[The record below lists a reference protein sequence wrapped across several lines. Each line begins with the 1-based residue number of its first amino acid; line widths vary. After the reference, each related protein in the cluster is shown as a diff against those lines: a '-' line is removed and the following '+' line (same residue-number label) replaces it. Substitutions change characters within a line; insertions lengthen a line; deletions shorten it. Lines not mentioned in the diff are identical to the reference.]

1 MTGPVFVDTNV
12 CVYRHDASEPTKQ
25 ARAQQW
31 IALLA
36 GRHAG
41 RLSFQILQELYATLT
56 RARRLSFDPRDAQ
69 NIVEALATWQPIPI
83 DLRILRRAWAIE
95 QRFRIAWWDA
105 LVVSAAQASG
115 CPVLLTED
123 LQNGQLFD
131 DLRVVNPFA
140 APDRSPQQV
149 LESLG

>member
-1 MTGPVFVDTNV
+1 MTGPIFVDTNV
-12 CVYRHDASEPTKQ
+12 FVYRHDASDPAKQ

-36 GRHAG
+36 RRRAG

-56 RARRLSFDPRDAQ
+56 RARRLSFDPGDAQ
-69 NIVEALATWQPIPI
+69 QIVEALSSWQPIPI
-83 DLRILRRAWAIE
+83 DLGILRRAWLIE

-105 LVVSAAQASG
+105 LVVAAAQAGG

-123 LQNGQLFD
+123 LQNGQAFD
-131 DLRVVNPFA
+131 DLRVVDPFA
-140 APDRSPQQV
+140 APDSSPQQV
-149 LESLG
+149 LETLG